1 MCAASDGH
9 AEVVKQLVA
18 HGADVTAKNKV
29 TPEQLPCLLPHCTM
43 RTSWLGATPFCITVC
58 YMTQSVMCGHRGNM
72 NIGTCMVTYKP
83 VLSP

>member
-29 TPEQLPCLLPHCTM
+29 HQNSCPAFCLTAQCVPLGLEQHLFALL
-43 RTSWLGATPFCITVC
+43 
-58 YMTQSVMCGHRGNM
+58 Y
-72 NIGTCMVTYKP
+72 VT
-83 VLSP
+83 